1 LSEKNNLEQK
11 TGITAD
17 FCVCYIKVLENESV
31 GDTVAMLAAN
41 TQVAPL
47 QAMQAYRR
55 NKVPLIFNLGTRLS

>member
-1 LSEKNNLEQK
+1 LSAKNNLEQK

-17 FCVCYIKVLENESV
+17 FCVCYIQGLENESV

-47 QAMQAYRR
+47 QAVIAYRR
-55 NKVPLIFNLGTRLS
+55 SRVPLIFNLGTRLS